1 MINTKI
7 RNIKIELP
15 PYSDEY
21 LDECIANI
29 DFIIDLNFKTMNDEI
44 NGYRDTIDA
53 LDIEGYKVVY
63 IHSYPKEL
71 RSFLGC
77 KFK

>member
-1 MINTKI
+1 MINTTIK
-7 RNIKIELP
+7 NIDIERP
-15 PYSDEY
+15 PYSDDY
-21 LDECIANI
+21 LDECIANV
-29 DFIIDLNFKTMNDEI
+29 DFVIDLNFKHMNDEI
-44 NGYRDTIDA
+44 NGYRETIDA
-53 LDIEGYKVVY
+53 LDTEGYKVVY